1 MGGFASARA
10 PVQDYRA
17 VVSNLELFT
26 CRFNYRVVF
35 SPLKLCVWCVGL
47 RRSRTADKE
56 AIRVGALT
64 VTHYGV
70 VDTSPLNHN
79 RNYIFP
85 MQYRAFRGFWS
96 TVHVGEGGVGVW
108 REG

>member
-1 MGGFASARA
+1 M
-10 PVQDYRA
+10 QDYRA

-35 SPLKLCVWCVGL
+35 SPLKLCGRAVGL
-47 RRSRTADKE
+47 SRRRTVNKE

-70 VDTSPLNHN
+70 VDTSPLSHN

-85 MQYRAFRGFWS
+85 MQYRAFRVFWS
-96 TVHVGEGGVGVW
+96 TVHVGEVCV
-108 REG
+108 RAVCEG

>member
-1 MGGFASARA
+1 M
-10 PVQDYRA
+10 
-17 VVSNLELFT
+17 VSNAELFT

-35 SPLKLCVWCVGL
+35 PPLKLWA
-47 RRSRTADKE
+47 RRCEVTGRRTIDKD

-70 VDTSPLNHN
+70 VDASPFTHN

-85 MQYRAFRGFWS
+85 NQYRAFRVYWS
-96 TVHVGEGGVGVW
+96 TVRVGEVGDGASRDV
-108 REG
+108 